1 MIENEI
7 HFELISPEK
16 KLVSEAVYLA
26 EIPGDDGMFG
36 VLPGHSSML
45 VSLGVGVVRLHK
57 TKDERDVQRIFIA
70 GGFADVTGKSCT
82 VLAEEAIVVNDLDQ
96 VALEQRLSDLSED
109 LELAEEMADKQ
120 RIREEIVMTKA
131 KLYAITGYQS

>member
-109 LELAEEMADKQ
+109 LEL
-120 RIREEIVMTKA
+120 
-131 KLYAITGYQS
+131 